1 MDYQE
6 KYLKYKIK
14 YLKLKSQKKQIL
26 GTSNVSLLGGSLER
40 QSHSNSINSNK
51 KQENTLYLFKAN
63 WCYHCKEFKS
73 TWDYLQETISDKI
86 NFVTFDADEDAK
98 MIKEYK
104 IEGFPTLILKSK
116 NKAIEYVGPRDFNS
130 IKEFIDV
137 YN

>member
-1 MDYQE
+1 M
-6 KYLKYKIK
+6 
-14 YLKLKSQKKQIL
+14 
-26 GTSNVSLLGGSLER
+26 
-40 QSHSNSINSNK
+40 
-51 KQENTLYLFKAN
+51 
-63 WCYHCKEFKS
+63 
-73 TWDYLQETISDKI
+73 QETISDKI

-116 NKAIEYVGPRDFNS
+116 NKAIEYVGPRDLNS